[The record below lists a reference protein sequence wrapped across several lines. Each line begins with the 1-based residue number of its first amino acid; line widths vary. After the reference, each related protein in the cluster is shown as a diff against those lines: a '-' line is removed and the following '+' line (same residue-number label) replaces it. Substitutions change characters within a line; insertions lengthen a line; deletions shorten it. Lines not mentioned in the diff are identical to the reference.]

1 MNELEYLYLN
11 GMLSLPFQDSY
22 NSWDVTVRITD
33 AKKNIVLFKATHK
46 KTDKI
51 LEYNMND
58 FK

>member
-1 MNELEYLYLN
+1 
-11 GMLSLPFQDSY
+11 MLSLPFQDSY

-33 AKKNIVLFKATHK
+33 TKKNIVLFKATHK